1 MRMHSSSPSR
11 APFTAVRVSKISTAI
26 PMVVN
31 IPIDRLLK
39 VVTSLESMHLQSNS
53 SRRLHKMVKKEVLR
67 VRHGWMERLADSAD
81 LQGEAFPGQSVVEL
95 FGERRLLV
103 EHHGGVTEYG
113 REKIILRMKFG
124 YLCVCG
130 GCLELAKMNAEQLV
144 ITGRIDSISLVRR
157 R

>member
-1 MRMHSSSPSR
+1 MRQW
-11 APFTAVRVSKISTAI
+11 I
-26 PMVVN
+26 
-31 IPIDRLLK
+31 
-39 VVTSLESMHLQSNS
+39 
-53 SRRLHKMVKKEVLR
+53 
-67 VRHGWMERLADSAD
+67 ERLADSAD

-95 FGERRLLV
+95 FGDRRLLV

-130 GCLELAKMNAEQLV
+130 GCLELARMTAEQLV
-144 ITGRIDSISLVRR
+144 ITGRIDSVSLIRR